1 MKSPPPARATVYFEP
16 SAYRALKVRAAL
28 SDRTLS
34 DLVNEAVLQSL
45 REEEVDANAV
55 RERAA
60 EPYRAFDEV
69 VKDLKRDGL
78 L

>member
-1 MKSPPPARATVYFEP
+1 MADSARATVYFHP
-16 SAYRALKVRAAL
+16 KALRALKVRAAL
-28 SDRTLS
+28 TDRS
-34 DLVNEAVLQSL
+34 ISELVNEAVLQAL
-45 REEEVDANAV
+45 HEEALDAGV
-55 RERAA
+55 VKERAG